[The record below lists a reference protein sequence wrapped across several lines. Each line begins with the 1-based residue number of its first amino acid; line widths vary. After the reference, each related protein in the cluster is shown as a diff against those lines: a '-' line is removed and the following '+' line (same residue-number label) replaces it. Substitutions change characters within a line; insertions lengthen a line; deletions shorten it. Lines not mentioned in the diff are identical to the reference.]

1 MRDSAEAGL
10 RAGGLVLQLQLSV
23 HACMHVVLSLKR
35 VLGLLTLRGP
45 PVLSGHAASLAGP
58 LWSLHANAGTPP
70 PCLPKVTRPHERS
83 LIWRRSHHAAIS
95 GLPKSLQSSL
105 LCTPLVCLSMCCWLA
120 LPVAGA
126 RGLSL
131 RHRRPIFVWEV
142 KIWMSETLPDTPRPL
157 NFLKIDVNSTYK
169 HLLEHP

>member
-1 MRDSAEAGL
+1 MKWIEKARYMKYIQQS
-10 RAGGLVLQLQLSV
+10 
-23 HACMHVVLSLKR
+23 HR
-35 VLGLLTLRGP
+35 V
-45 PVLSGHAASLAGP
+45 
-58 LWSLHANAGTPP
+58 
-70 PCLPKVTRPHERS
+70 
-83 LIWRRSHHAAIS
+83 
-95 GLPKSLQSSL
+95 QS
-105 LCTPLVCLSMCCWLA
+105 
-120 LPVAGA
+120 